1 MICKLLLI
9 SCFLL
14 LASSLECE
22 SLLSLLK
29 AKEVKIMIRKL
40 LLISYFL
47 LLASCFFFGVRELA
61 LAFESEGKPSHSK
74 GMLLIPDGEFVMGS
88 GEGQGRI
95 GIDYGVD
102 EVPQRKVSVK
112 AFYIDRYEVTNAEYK
127 EYLNYLIKNKV
138 RLPFYDDIGIPIPED
153 WVYSRGETVAAGFSL
168 RDDATVKVAATYK
181 EGMEEHPVSDVDWYM
196 ASGYCQWNGKR
207 LPTEEEWE
215 KAARGTDGRIYPWGD
230 EENKGYANT
239 RGQKT
244 EDEKMRRWEDEKNL
258 STSITS
264 QPRNLSTSAVGSFQ
278 GDVSPY
284 GVHDMGR

>member
-1 MICKLLLI
+1 MICKLLLISCFLLLASSLECESLLSLLKAKEVKIMIRKLLLI

-102 EVPQRKVSVK
+102 EIPQRKVFVK
-112 AFYIDRYEVTNAEYK
+112 E
-127 EYLNYLIKNKV
+127 
-138 RLPFYDDIGIPIPED
+138 
-153 WVYSRGETVAAGFSL
+153 
-168 RDDATVKVAATYK
+168 
-181 EGMEEHPVSDVDWYM
+181 
-196 ASGYCQWNGKR
+196 
-207 LPTEEEWE
+207 
-215 KAARGTDGRIYPWGD
+215 
-230 EENKGYANT
+230 
-239 RGQKT
+239 
-244 EDEKMRRWEDEKNL
+244 
-258 STSITS
+258 
-264 QPRNLSTSAVGSFQ
+264 
-278 GDVSPY
+278 
-284 GVHDMGR
+284 